1 MKLKTKEL
9 TTCALFAALIVVGA
23 FIKIDIPL
31 PMYTMHFTLQWFFV
45 LMAGLGFVLA
55 AFLIGAITEK
65 LKKTNAFTLI
75 LPATVGLVA
84 YYTVGAIYF
93 YCMKNFYAATPV
105 SWGIVIVDYCLIT
118 VAPDFILCVSA
129 AVFSAKL
136 RPVFAGILNGYSVKN
151 KV

>member
-1 MKLKTKEL
+1 MSLS
-9 TTCALFAALIVVGA
+9 
-23 FIKIDIPL
+23 
-31 PMYTMHFTLQWFFV
+31 
-45 LMAGLGFVLA
+45 
-55 AFLIGAITEK
+55 TEK

-93 YCMKNFYAATPV
+93 YCMKNFYVATPV

-136 RPVFAGILNGYSVKN
+136 RPVFAGMLNGYSVKHKAKN
-151 KV
+151 KA